1 MATNEDVLAH
11 LGQLRSSVADAIN
24 TVVDYQR
31 VGTKLTAGNQTS
43 EKAKVRT
50 VPTVRQHASNC
61 SICTAWDGS
70 VRSVSSE

>member
-24 TVVDYQR
+24 TVIAYQQF
-31 VGTKLTAGNQTS
+31 GTKLTAGNQTS

-61 SICTAWDGS
+61 SICSAWDGS
-70 VRSVSSE
+70 VRPPESI

>member
-1 MATNEDVLAH
+1 MATNEATLEH
-11 LGQLRSSVADAIN
+11 LQELRDSVNSAIN
-24 TVVDYQR
+24 TVGAYQNY
-31 VGTKLTAGNQTS
+31 GTKLTSGNQTS

-70 VRSVSSE
+70 VA

>member
-1 MATNEDVLAH
+1 MATNEATLEH
-11 LGQLRSSVADAIN
+11 LQELRDSVNTAVN
-24 TVVDYQR
+24 TVITYQQL
-31 VGTKLTAGNQTS
+31 GTKLTAGNQTS